1 MISFF
6 LELSPVIQA
15 LIGTLFTWGV
25 TAVGAAVVFFFKSI
39 NKKVLNAMLGFAAG
53 VMIAASFW
61 SLLNPA
67 IMLSEELNQ
76 IPWIVVSVG
85 FMSGGLFLFWNR

>member
-53 VMIAASFW
+53 V
-61 SLLNPA
+61 
-67 IMLSEELNQ
+67 
-76 IPWIVVSVG
+76 
-85 FMSGGLFLFWNR
+85 